1 MEHRIETLADKLLIG
16 KSLYTSYK
24 NDQTRVLW
32 QSFMPLIASIKN
44 RVEPNLFS
52 MQDFEGIDIAKDLTM
67 ETSFKKWA
75 AVEVTSIED
84 IPDSL
89 ESIELKGGLYVVF
102 LYKGGPA
109 GAAAAFQYIFQTW
122 VPQSKYVVDDR
133 IHFELIGPKYKN
145 NSEDSE
151 EEIWIPIK
159 EKVS

>member
-32 QSFMPLIASIKN
+32 QSFGPLIASIKN

-52 MQDFEGIDIAKDLTM
+52 MQDFEGIDVAKDLTF
-67 ETSFKKWA
+67 ETMFKKWA
-75 AVEVTSIED
+75 AVEVTSIEN
-84 IPDSL
+84 IPDGL

-122 VPQSKYVVDDR
+122 VPQSKYVLDDR

-151 EEIWIPIK
+151 EEIWIPIR
-159 EKVS
+159 EK